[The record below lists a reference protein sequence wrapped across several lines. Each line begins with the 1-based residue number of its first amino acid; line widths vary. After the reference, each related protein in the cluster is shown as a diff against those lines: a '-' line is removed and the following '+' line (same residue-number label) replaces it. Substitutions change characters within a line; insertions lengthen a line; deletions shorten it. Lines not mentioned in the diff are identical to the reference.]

1 VVAMVNGRVAS
12 AMSVGQKIS
21 DGIMPFPS
29 GLLPRE
35 IIELQ
40 ARYPIIGKEKE
51 FPAQQKK
58 ALAVLKD
65 ARKAQAKEAKAKPP
79 AKDARQ

>member
-1 VVAMVNGRVAS
+1 M
-12 AMSVGQKIS
+12 MVGQKIT

-35 IIELQ
+35 IVELQ

-51 FPAQQKK
+51 FPEQKKK
-58 ALAVLKD
+58 ALAALKD
-65 ARKAQAKEAKAKPP
+65 ARKKESKEPKRKSSPGNAQ
-79 AKDARQ
+79 Q